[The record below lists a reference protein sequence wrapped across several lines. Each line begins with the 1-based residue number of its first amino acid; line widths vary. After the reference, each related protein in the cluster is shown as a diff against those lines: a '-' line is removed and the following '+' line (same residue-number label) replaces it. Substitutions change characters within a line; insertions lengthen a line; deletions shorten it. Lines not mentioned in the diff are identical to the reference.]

1 MERKDQKYLEVLKA
15 VDEYNRTALQRVERF
30 YFEIRE
36 NYQKFEPYADKEAA
50 RRFPRAYA
58 LEMEDFDFLGDVLGG
73 MGGWIKVISL
83 SPDKVTIKVTSRHDE
98 DMFGTKNQFSRT
110 ESLTYPI
117 YKILE
122 AIFDLNAR
130 HRALRD
136 FDFVIS
142 QDSVSF
148 KIVADYETEYFHLDA
163 IVAYG
168 SDQDFKKYLSDF
180 KKEMLAYVNY
190 LKKLREDR
198 KDDAGQETFLELK
211 AKFEALPQGKVQ
223 EWME

>member
-1 MERKDQKYLEVLKA
+1 MNRSEYLEMVEKLNQIK
-15 VDEYNRTALQRVERF
+15 ETTFKRLREIYNVAKESGILDA
-30 YFEIRE
+30 
-36 NYQKFEPYADKEAA
+36 YQK
-50 RRFPRAYA
+50 A
-58 LEMEDFDFLGDVLGG
+58 L
-73 MGGWIKVISL
+73 
-83 SPDKVTIKVTSRHDE
+83 PE
-98 DMFGTKNQFSRT
+98 DMFGTKNQFT
-110 ESLTYPI
+110 GAKSLTYPI

-180 KKEMLAYVNY
+180 KKEMHAYVNY
-190 LKKLREDR
+190 FKKLREDR
-198 KDDAGQETFLELK
+198 KDNTGQETFLELK

-223 EWME
+223 EWIE